1 MNKIRII
8 FLIILLYECVFGTIR
23 YVSKT
28 GSSNPP
34 YLTWET
40 ASDSIQKCL
49 NICVDGDT
57 LIVANGVYKETLI
70 INTAIT
76 LLGSSMDSCIID
88 GTGLLN
94 TSESI
99 TPITITINA
108 KLKISGFKIISPKEY
123 LGGYCIY
130 TRKDTEILNCRI
142 NRGITDAFFGVNLI
156 IINSIFEKYAGTS
169 IGSTG
174 LLLLIDNCVII
185 KDMDYGSKRG
195 IYSDVDSA
203 KIVNN
208 IIIGTRGES
217 IYPHAQGRGIKI
229 EILRKAYIANN
240 LVSGFNPNIS
250 VTYANPGYSCIISN
264 NLTSY
269 LFTEHDGPSIWT
281 VSDIKT
287 YNNILYK
294 VTNGIRSEGGDVVG
308 GYNLFWGNT
317 RDTVGGYKIKE
328 TDVFADPMFVNDKR
342 PDGNLD
348 FDFHL
353 QKYSPAIDAGDP
365 TVLDVDGTRS
375 DIGPYGGP
383 YGEEYTYQDL
393 APRKPYGIVPAI
405 NEREVTIKWI
415 KNSEADTS
423 HYVIYRDTVSTFPI
437 DSIHIYRI
445 QKDTLFR
452 DTIAEG
458 INKVY
463 YRIQCVDKQ
472 GNKGD
477 ASDVISFV
485 LSDAGEYKSEGSYD
499 YHLYQNYPNPFNPLT
514 KIGYQLKERGRVK
527 IMVYDIKGELIRQVM
542 NEEKEPGY
550 YETEFDGSSLSSGI
564 YLCRIEI
571 INGKG
576 IPVYMN
582 MRKMVLIK

>member
-1 MNKIRII
+1 MNKLRII
-8 FLIILLYECVFGTIR
+8 FLILLLTECVFGTIR

-28 GSSNPP
+28 GSSTPP
-34 YLTWET
+34 FTSWET
-40 ASDSIQKCL
+40 ASDSIQKCI

-57 LIVANGVYKETLI
+57 IIVANGRYNEALVVNVDLTLI
-70 INTAIT
+70 
-76 LLGSSMDSCIID
+76 GSSMDSSIID
-88 GTGLLN
+88 GTGLWAN
-94 TSESI
+94 SR
-99 TPITITINA
+99 ITINA
-108 KLKISGFKIISPKEY
+108 NSDLKISGFQIISTNPTI
-123 LGGYCIY
+123 GGSCIF
-130 TRKDTEILNCRI
+130 TGNRLEVLNCRI
-142 NRGITDAFFGVNLI
+142 TRGKINTYASTPYALLKNLI
-156 IINSIFEKYAGTS
+156 MDKYV
-169 IGSTG
+169 IGSISG
-174 LLLLIDNCVII
+174 DGRVIEIDNCVII
-185 KDMDYGSKRG
+185 KDMDNSAKCGMD
-195 IYSDVDSA
+195 INVDSA

-208 IIIGTRGES
+208 IVIGKVPG
-217 IYPHAQGRGIKI
+217 YDYAQGDGISI

-240 LVSGFNPNIS
+240 IVSGFWNNIRA
-250 VTYANPGYSCIISN
+250 TYAVPGYSCVISN
-264 NLTSY
+264 NLTCYLYTASY
-269 LFTEHDGPSIWT
+269 LPSIIT
-281 VSDIKT
+281 VSGIKV

-294 VTNGIRSEGGDVVG
+294 VTNGITSDGEDVFG

-342 PDGNLD
+342 PVSLNFD

-393 APRKPYGIVPAI
+393 APRKPYGIVPTI

-415 KNSEADTS
+415 RNSEADTS

-437 DSIHIYRI
+437 DSNHIYRI

-452 DTIAEG
+452 DTISEG

-485 LSDAGEYKSEGSYD
+485 LSDAGEYKSEGNYD
-499 YHLYQNYPNPFNPLT
+499 YHLYQNYPNPFNPIT

-527 IMVYDIKGELIRQVM
+527 IMIYDIKGELIRQVL
-542 NEEKEPGY
+542 NEEKEGGY
-550 YETEFDGSSLSSGI
+550 YETEFDGSGLSSGI

>member
-1 MNKIRII
+1 MNKLRII
-8 FLIILLYECVFGTIR
+8 FLILLLTECVFGTIR

-28 GSSNPP
+28 GSSTPP
-34 YLTWET
+34 FTSWET
-40 ASDSIQKCL
+40 ASDSIQKCI

-57 LIVANGVYKETLI
+57 IIVANGRYNEALVVNVDLTLI
-70 INTAIT
+70 
-76 LLGSSMDSCIID
+76 GSSMDSCIID
-88 GTGLLN
+88 GTGLWAN
-94 TSESI
+94 SR
-99 TPITITINA
+99 ITINA
-108 KLKISGFKIISPKEY
+108 NSDLKISGFQIISTNPTI
-123 LGGYCIY
+123 GGSCIF
-130 TRKDTEILNCRI
+130 TGNRLEVLNCRI
-142 NRGITDAFFGVNLI
+142 TRGKINTYASTPYALLKNLI
-156 IINSIFEKYAGTS
+156 MDKYV
-169 IGSTG
+169 IGSISG
-174 LLLLIDNCVII
+174 DGRVIEIDNCVII
-185 KDMDYGSKRG
+185 KDMDNSAKCGMD
-195 IYSDVDSA
+195 INVDSA

-208 IIIGTRGES
+208 IVIGKVPG
-217 IYPHAQGRGIKI
+217 YDYAQGDGISI

-240 LVSGFNPNIS
+240 IVSGFWNNIRA
-250 VTYANPGYSCIISN
+250 TYAVPGYSCVISN
-264 NLTSY
+264 NLTCYLYTASY
-269 LFTEHDGPSIWT
+269 LPSIIT
-281 VSDIKT
+281 VSGIKV

-294 VTNGIRSEGGDVVG
+294 VTNGITSDGEDVFG

-342 PDGNLD
+342 PVSLNFD

-393 APRKPYGIVPAI
+393 APRKPYGIVPTI

-415 KNSEADTS
+415 RNSEADTS

-437 DSIHIYRI
+437 DSNHIYRI

-452 DTIAEG
+452 DTISEG

-485 LSDAGEYKSEGSYD
+485 LSDAGEYKSEGNYD
-499 YHLYQNYPNPFNPLT
+499 YHLYQNYPNPFNPIT

-527 IMVYDIKGELIRQVM
+527 IMIYDIKGELIRQVL
-542 NEEKEPGY
+542 NEEKEGGY
-550 YETEFDGSSLSSGI
+550 YEAEFDGSGLSSGI

-571 INGKG
+571 INERG

-582 MRKMVLIK
+582 MRKMSLVK

>member
-1 MNKIRII
+1 MKKFPII
-8 FLIILLYECVFGTIR
+8 FLFLLLTQVATSTIR

-28 GSSNPP
+28 GSSTPP
-34 YLTWET
+34 YTSWET
-40 ASDSIQKCL
+40 ASDSIQKCI
-49 NICVDGDT
+49 NVCVNGDT
-57 LIVANGVYKETLI
+57 IVVANGRYNEALVVNVDLTLI
-70 INTAIT
+70 
-76 LLGSSMDSCIID
+76 GSSMDSCIID
-88 GTGLLN
+88 GTGQ
-94 TSESI
+94 TGQWPY
-99 TPITITINA
+99 TDITINA
-108 KLKISGFKIISPKEY
+108 NSDLKISGFQIISTNPAI
-123 LGGYCIY
+123 GGSCIF
-130 TRKDTEILNCRI
+130 TGNRLEVLNCRI
-142 NRGITDAFFGVNLI
+142 TRGQITTYASTPYAMLKNLI
-156 IINSIFEKYAGTS
+156 MDKYDISSISVDGRVLEV
-169 IGSTG
+169 
-174 LLLLIDNCVII
+174 DNCVII
-185 KDMDYGSKRG
+185 KDMDYSSKVG
-195 IYSDVDSA
+195 IDSDVDSA

-208 IIIGTRGES
+208 IIIGTRGGS
-217 IYPHAQGRGIKI
+217 SLPHAQGRGISI

-240 LVSGFNPNIS
+240 IVSGFNPNIS
-250 VTYANPGYSCIISN
+250 ATYANSGYFCIISN

-269 LFTEHDGPSIWT
+269 LFTEHYGPSIWT
-281 VSDIKT
+281 VSDIKI
-287 YNNILYK
+287 YNNIIYK
-294 VTNGIRSEGGDVVG
+294 VTNGIRSDGGDVFG

-317 RDTVGGYKIKE
+317 RDTVKGYKIKE

-393 APRKPYGIVPAI
+393 APRKPYGILSAI

-415 KNSEADTS
+415 RNSEADTS

-437 DSIHIYRI
+437 DSNHIYRI

-452 DTIAEG
+452 DTISEG

-485 LSDAGEYKSEGSYD
+485 LSDAGEYKSEGNYD
-499 YHLYQNYPNPFNPLT
+499 YHLYQNYPNPFNPIT

-527 IMVYDIKGELIRQVM
+527 IMIYDIKGELIRQVL
-542 NEEKEPGY
+542 NEEKEGGY
-550 YETEFDGSSLSSGI
+550 YEAEFDGSGLSSGI

-571 INGKG
+571 INERG

-582 MRKMVLIK
+582 MRKMSLVK

>member
-1 MNKIRII
+1 MNKLRII
-8 FLIILLYECVFGTIR
+8 FLILLLTECVFGTIR

-28 GSSNPP
+28 GSSTPP
-34 YLTWET
+34 FTSWET
-40 ASDSIQKCL
+40 ASDSIQKCI

-57 LIVANGVYKETLI
+57 IIVANGRYNEALVVNVDLTLI
-70 INTAIT
+70 
-76 LLGSSMDSCIID
+76 GSSMDSSIID
-88 GTGLLN
+88 GTGLWAN
-94 TSESI
+94 SR
-99 TPITITINA
+99 ITINA
-108 KLKISGFKIISPKEY
+108 NSDLKISGFQIISTNPTI
-123 LGGYCIY
+123 GGSCIF
-130 TRKDTEILNCRI
+130 TGNRLEVLNCRI
-142 NRGITDAFFGVNLI
+142 TRGKINTYASTPYALLKNLI
-156 IINSIFEKYAGTS
+156 MDKYV
-169 IGSTG
+169 IGSISG
-174 LLLLIDNCVII
+174 DGRVIEIDNCVII
-185 KDMDYGSKRG
+185 KDMDNSAKCGMD
-195 IYSDVDSA
+195 INVDSA

-208 IIIGTRGES
+208 IVIGKVPG
-217 IYPHAQGRGIKI
+217 YDYAQGDGISI

-240 LVSGFNPNIS
+240 IVSGFWNNIRA
-250 VTYANPGYSCIISN
+250 TYAVPGYSCVISN
-264 NLTSY
+264 NLTCYLYTASY
-269 LFTEHDGPSIWT
+269 LPSIIT
-281 VSDIKT
+281 VSGIKV

-294 VTNGIRSEGGDVVG
+294 VTNGITSDGEDVFG

-342 PDGNLD
+342 PVSLNFD

-393 APRKPYGIVPAI
+393 APRKPYGIVPTI

-415 KNSEADTS
+415 RNSEADTS

-437 DSIHIYRI
+437 DSNHIYRI

-452 DTIAEG
+452 DTISEG

-485 LSDAGEYKSEGSYD
+485 LSDAGEYKSEGNYD
-499 YHLYQNYPNPFNPLT
+499 YHLYQNYPNPFNPIT
-514 KIGYQLKERGRVK
+514 KIGYQLKGRGRVK
-527 IMVYDIKGELIRQVM
+527 IMIYDIKGELIRQVL
-542 NEEKEPGY
+542 NEEKEGGY
-550 YETEFDGSSLSSGI
+550 YETEFDGSGLSSGI

>member
-1 MNKIRII
+1 MNKLRII
-8 FLIILLYECVFGTIR
+8 FLILLLTECVFGTIR

-28 GSSNPP
+28 GSSTPP
-34 YLTWET
+34 FTSWET
-40 ASDSIQKCL
+40 ASDSIQKCI

-57 LIVANGVYKETLI
+57 IIVANGRYNEALVVNVDLTLI
-70 INTAIT
+70 
-76 LLGSSMDSCIID
+76 GSSMDSCIID
-88 GTGLLN
+88 GTGLWAN
-94 TSESI
+94 SR
-99 TPITITINA
+99 ITINA
-108 KLKISGFKIISPKEY
+108 NSDLKISGFQIISTNPTI
-123 LGGYCIY
+123 GGSCIF
-130 TRKDTEILNCRI
+130 TGNRLEVLNCRI
-142 NRGITDAFFGVNLI
+142 TRGKINTYASTPYALLKNLI
-156 IINSIFEKYAGTS
+156 MDKYV
-169 IGSTG
+169 IGSISG
-174 LLLLIDNCVII
+174 DGRVIEIDNCVII
-185 KDMDYGSKRG
+185 KDMDNSAKCGMD
-195 IYSDVDSA
+195 INVDSA

-208 IIIGTRGES
+208 IVIGKVPG
-217 IYPHAQGRGIKI
+217 YDYAQGDGISI

-240 LVSGFNPNIS
+240 IVSGFWNNIRA
-250 VTYANPGYSCIISN
+250 TYAVPGYSCVISN
-264 NLTSY
+264 NLTCYLYTASY
-269 LFTEHDGPSIWT
+269 LPSIIT
-281 VSDIKT
+281 VSGIKV

-294 VTNGIRSEGGDVVG
+294 VTNGITSDGEDVFG

-342 PDGNLD
+342 PVSLNFD

-393 APRKPYGIVPAI
+393 APRKPYGIVPTI

-415 KNSEADTS
+415 RNSEADTS

-437 DSIHIYRI
+437 DSNHIYRI

-452 DTIAEG
+452 DTISEG

-485 LSDAGEYKSEGSYD
+485 LSDAGEYKSEGNYD
-499 YHLYQNYPNPFNPLT
+499 YHLYQNYPNPFNPIT

-527 IMVYDIKGELIRQVM
+527 IMIYDIKGELIRQVL
-542 NEEKEPGY
+542 NEEKEGGY
-550 YETEFDGSSLSSGI
+550 YETEIEGSGLSSGI

>member
-1 MNKIRII
+1 MNKLRII
-8 FLIILLYECVFGTIR
+8 FLIILLAECGFGTIR

-28 GSSNPP
+28 GSSTPP
-34 YLTWET
+34 YISRVT
-40 ASDSIQKCL
+40 ASDSIQKCI
-49 NICVDGDT
+49 NICLNGDT
-57 LIVANGVYKETLI
+57 IVVANGRYNEALVVNVDLTLI
-70 INTAIT
+70 
-76 LLGSSMDSCIID
+76 GSSMDSCIID
-88 GTGLLN
+88 GTGLWPN
-94 TSESI
+94 SR
-99 TPITITINA
+99 ITIDAYSDIS
-108 KLKISGFKIISPKEY
+108 ISGFQIISTNPTI
-123 LGGYCIY
+123 GGSCIF
-130 TRKDTEILNCRI
+130 TGNRIEVLNCRI
-142 NRGITDAFFGVNLI
+142 TRGRITTFFSTPYALLKNLI
-156 IINSIFEKYAGTS
+156 MDKYRIYSISADGN
-169 IGSTG
+169 I
-174 LLLLIDNCVII
+174 LVVDNCVII
-185 KDMDYGSKRG
+185 KDMDYSSKGG
-195 IYSDVDSA
+195 IDSDVDSA

-208 IIIGTRGES
+208 IIIGTRGGS
-217 IYPHAQGRGIKI
+217 SVPHAQGRGISI
-229 EILRKAYIANN
+229 ETLRKAYIANN
-240 LVSGFNPNIS
+240 IVSGFNPNIEI
-250 VTYANPGYSCIISN
+250 YNLIPGYSAEICN

-269 LFTEHDGPSIWT
+269 LYTEQYAPSIWT

-287 YNNILYK
+287 YNNIIYK
-294 VTNGIRSEGGDVVG
+294 VTNGIRSEGDDVVG

-317 RDTVGGYKIKE
+317 RDTVRGYKIKE

-393 APRKPYGIVPAI
+393 APRKPYGILPSI

-415 KNSEADTS
+415 RNSEADTS

-437 DSIHIYRI
+437 DSLHVYRI
-445 QKDTLFR
+445 QKDTLFG
-452 DTIAEG
+452 DTISEG

-499 YHLYQNYPNPFNPLT
+499 YHLYQNYPNPFNPAT
-514 KIGYQLKERGRVK
+514 KIGYQLKEAGRVK
-527 IMVYDIKGELIRQVM
+527 ILVYDIKGELIREVL
-542 NEEKEPGY
+542 NEEKEAGY
-550 YETEFDGSSLSSGI
+550 YEADFDGSGLSSGI

-582 MRKMVLIK
+582 MRKMSLVK

>member
-1 MNKIRII
+1 MNKLRII
-8 FLIILLYECVFGTIR
+8 FLILLLTECVFGTIR

-28 GSSNPP
+28 GNSTPP
-34 YLTWET
+34 FTSWET
-40 ASDSIQKCL
+40 ASDSIQKCI
-49 NICVDGDT
+49 NICVDADT
-57 LIVANGVYKETLI
+57 IIVANGRYNEALVVNVDLTLI
-70 INTAIT
+70 
-76 LLGSSMDSCIID
+76 GSSMDSCIID
-88 GTGLLN
+88 GTGQAGPWPY
-94 TSESI
+94 TD
-99 TPITITINA
+99 ITINA
-108 KLKISGFKIISPKEY
+108 NSDLKISGFQIISTNPTI
-123 LGGYCIY
+123 GGSCIF
-130 TRKDTEILNCRI
+130 TGNRLEVLNCRI
-142 NRGITDAFFGVNLI
+142 TRGQITTYASTPYAMLKNLI
-156 IINSIFEKYAGTS
+156 MDKYDISSISGDGRVIEV
-169 IGSTG
+169 
-174 LLLLIDNCVII
+174 DNCVII
-185 KDMDYGSKRG
+185 KDMDYSSKKG
-195 IYSDVDSA
+195 MDINVDSA

-208 IIIGTRGES
+208 IVIGKVPG
-217 IYPHAQGRGIKI
+217 YDYAQGFGIVI

-240 LVSGFNPNIS
+240 IVSGFYPNIGA
-250 VTYANPGYSCIISN
+250 TYAVPGYSCVISN
-264 NLTSY
+264 NLTCYLYTASY
-269 LFTEHDGPSIWT
+269 WPSIET
-281 VSDIKT
+281 VSDIKI

-294 VTNGIRSEGGDVVG
+294 VTNGIRSEGEDVVG

-393 APRKPYGIVPAI
+393 APRKPYGILSAI

-415 KNSEADTS
+415 RNSEADTS
-423 HYVIYRDTVSTFPI
+423 HYVIYRDTVSSFPI
-437 DSIHIYRI
+437 DSLHVYRI
-445 QKDTLFR
+445 QKDTLFK

-485 LSDAGEYKSEGSYD
+485 LSDVGEYKSEGSYD
-499 YHLYQNYPNPFNPLT
+499 YHLYQNYPNPFNPIT
-514 KIGYQLKERGRVK
+514 KIGYQLKEAGRVK
-527 IMVYDIKGELIRQVM
+527 IMVYDIKGELIREVL
-542 NEEKEPGY
+542 NEEKEAGY
-550 YETEFDGSSLSSGI
+550 YEADFDGSGLSSGI

-582 MRKMVLIK
+582 MRKMSLVK

>member
-1 MNKIRII
+1 MKKFPII
-8 FLIILLYECVFGTIR
+8 FLFLLLTQVATSTIR

-28 GSSNPP
+28 GSSTPP
-34 YLTWET
+34 YTSWET
-40 ASDSIQKCL
+40 ASDSIQKCI
-49 NICVDGDT
+49 NVCVNGDT
-57 LIVANGVYKETLI
+57 IVVANGRYNEALVVNVDLTLI
-70 INTAIT
+70 
-76 LLGSSMDSCIID
+76 GSSMDSCIID
-88 GTGLLN
+88 GTGLWAN
-94 TSESI
+94 SR
-99 TPITITINA
+99 ITINA
-108 KLKISGFKIISPKEY
+108 NSDLKISGFQIISTNPTI
-123 LGGYCIY
+123 GGSCIF
-130 TRKDTEILNCRI
+130 TGNRLEVLNCRI
-142 NRGITDAFFGVNLI
+142 TRGKINTYASTPYALLKNLI
-156 IINSIFEKYAGTS
+156 MDKYV
-169 IGSTG
+169 IGSISG
-174 LLLLIDNCVII
+174 DGRVIEIDNCVII
-185 KDMDYGSKRG
+185 KDMDNSAKCGMD
-195 IYSDVDSA
+195 INVDSA

-208 IIIGTRGES
+208 IVIGKVPG
-217 IYPHAQGRGIKI
+217 YDYAQGDGISI

-240 LVSGFNPNIS
+240 IVSGFWNNIRA
-250 VTYANPGYSCIISN
+250 TYAVPGYSCVISN
-264 NLTSY
+264 NLTCYLYTASY
-269 LFTEHDGPSIWT
+269 LPSIIT
-281 VSDIKT
+281 VSGIKV

-294 VTNGIRSEGGDVVG
+294 VTNGITSDGEDVFG

-342 PDGNLD
+342 PVSLNFD

-393 APRKPYGIVPAI
+393 APRKPYGIVPTI

-415 KNSEADTS
+415 RNSEADTS

-437 DSIHIYRI
+437 DSNHIYRI

-452 DTIAEG
+452 DTISEG

-485 LSDAGEYKSEGSYD
+485 LSDAGEYKSEGNYD
-499 YHLYQNYPNPFNPLT
+499 YHLYQNYPNPFNPIT

-527 IMVYDIKGELIRQVM
+527 IMIYDIKGELIRQVL
-542 NEEKEPGY
+542 NEEKEGGY
-550 YETEFDGSSLSSGI
+550 YEAEFDGSGLSSGI

-571 INGKG
+571 INERG

-582 MRKMVLIK
+582 MRKMSLVK

>member
-1 MNKIRII
+1 MNKLRII
-8 FLIILLYECVFGTIR
+8 FLILLLTECVFGTIR

-28 GSSNPP
+28 GSSTPP
-34 YLTWET
+34 FTSWET
-40 ASDSIQKCL
+40 ASDSIQKCI

-57 LIVANGVYKETLI
+57 IIVANGRYNEALVVNVDLTLI
-70 INTAIT
+70 
-76 LLGSSMDSCIID
+76 GSSMDSCIID
-88 GTGLLN
+88 GTGLWAN
-94 TSESI
+94 SR
-99 TPITITINA
+99 ITINA
-108 KLKISGFKIISPKEY
+108 NSDLKISGFQIISTNPTI
-123 LGGYCIY
+123 GGSCIF
-130 TRKDTEILNCRI
+130 TGNRLEVLNCRI
-142 NRGITDAFFGVNLI
+142 TRGKINTYASTPYALLKNLI
-156 IINSIFEKYAGTS
+156 MDKYV
-169 IGSTG
+169 IGSISG
-174 LLLLIDNCVII
+174 DGRVIEIDNCVII
-185 KDMDYGSKRG
+185 KDMDNSAKCGMD
-195 IYSDVDSA
+195 INVDSA

-208 IIIGTRGES
+208 IVIGKVPG
-217 IYPHAQGRGIKI
+217 YDYAQGDGISI

-240 LVSGFNPNIS
+240 IVSGFWNNIRA
-250 VTYANPGYSCIISN
+250 TYAVPGYSCVISN
-264 NLTSY
+264 NLTCYLYTASY
-269 LFTEHDGPSIWT
+269 LPSIIT
-281 VSDIKT
+281 VSGIKV

-294 VTNGIRSEGGDVVG
+294 VTNGITSDGEDVFG

-342 PDGNLD
+342 PVSLNFD

-393 APRKPYGIVPAI
+393 APRKPYGIVPTI

-415 KNSEADTS
+415 RNSEADTS

-437 DSIHIYRI
+437 DSNHIYRI

-452 DTIAEG
+452 DTISEG

-485 LSDAGEYKSEGSYD
+485 LSDAGEYKSEGNYD
-499 YHLYQNYPNPFNPLT
+499 YHLYQNYPNPFNPIT
-514 KIGYQLKERGRVK
+514 KIGYQLKGRGRVK
-527 IMVYDIKGELIRQVM
+527 IMIYDIKGELIRQVL
-542 NEEKEPGY
+542 NEEKEGGY
-550 YETEFDGSSLSSGI
+550 YEAEFDGSGLSSGI

-571 INGKG
+571 INERG

-582 MRKMVLIK
+582 MRKMSLVK

>member
-1 MNKIRII
+1 MNKLRII
-8 FLIILLYECVFGTIR
+8 FLIILLAECVFGTIR

-28 GSSNPP
+28 GSSTSP
-34 YLTWET
+34 YISWET
-40 ASDSIQKCL
+40 ASDSIQKCI
-49 NICVDGDT
+49 NICVNGDT
-57 LIVANGVYKETLI
+57 VIVANGRYNEALVVNVDLSLI
-70 INTAIT
+70 
-76 LLGSSMDSCIID
+76 GSSMDSCIID
-88 GTGLLN
+88 GTGQ
-94 TSESI
+94 TGQWPY
-99 TPITITINA
+99 TDITINA
-108 KLKISGFKIISPKEY
+108 NSDIKINGFQIISTKPN
-123 LGGYCIY
+123 GGGSCVFTGNRI
-130 TRKDTEILNCRI
+130 EVLNCRI
-142 NRGITDAFFGVNLI
+142 TRGQLTTYTSTPYALLKNLI
-156 IINSIFEKYAGTS
+156 MDKYRGFSISVDGRILEV
-169 IGSTG
+169 
-174 LLLLIDNCVII
+174 DNCVII
-185 KDMDYGSKRG
+185 KDMDYDSKKG
-195 IYSDVDSA
+195 MDINVDSA

-208 IIIGTRGES
+208 IVMGKVPG
-217 IYPHAQGRGIKI
+217 YDYAQGDGISI

-240 LVSGFNPNIS
+240 IVSGFWNNIRA
-250 VTYANPGYSCIISN
+250 TYAVPGYSCVISN
-264 NLTSY
+264 NLTCYLYTASY
-269 LFTEHDGPSIWT
+269 LPSIIT
-281 VSDIKT
+281 VSGIKV

-294 VTNGIRSEGGDVVG
+294 VTNGITSDGEDVFG

-342 PDGNLD
+342 PVSLNFD

-393 APRKPYGIVPAI
+393 APRKPYGIVPTI

-415 KNSEADTS
+415 RNSEADTS

-437 DSIHIYRI
+437 DSNHIYRI

-452 DTIAEG
+452 DTISEG

-485 LSDAGEYKSEGSYD
+485 LSDAGEYKSEGNYD
-499 YHLYQNYPNPFNPLT
+499 YHLYQNYPNPFNPIT

-527 IMVYDIKGELIRQVM
+527 IMIYDIKGELIRQVL
-542 NEEKEPGY
+542 NEEKEGGY
-550 YETEFDGSSLSSGI
+550 YETEIDGSGLSSGI